1 MQQARGWG
9 VRPSRPMLWLW
20 YKWHGG
26 RNLAWEFACLVF
38 TMICEASGYIL
49 GALIGFLIG
58 RWLFG

>member
-1 MQQARGWG
+1 
-9 VRPSRPMLWLW
+9 MLWLW